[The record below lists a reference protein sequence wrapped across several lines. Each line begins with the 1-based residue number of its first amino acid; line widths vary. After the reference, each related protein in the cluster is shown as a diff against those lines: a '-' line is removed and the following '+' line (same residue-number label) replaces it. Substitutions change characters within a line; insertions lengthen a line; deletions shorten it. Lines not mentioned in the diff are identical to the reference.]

1 MLSNVLPDAYH
12 SYGRKLNAS
21 DSGFPNCASGPL
33 MSALDEQNFVHY
45 SWPCNILTSQED
57 YGMTF
62 LQGSQAVFAVE
73 LDQPTND
80 RISNHT
86 GPVRT
91 AGAGLENA
99 TVYFMGDQRSSN
111 KVDFRARTMGISTQ
125 CQIMTSRCF
134 DGQIY
139 KYDPSFFCPGGFNGS
154 FLQCLPNYWPATS
167 NTDISNCPTGIG
179 FSSDPQLSQVAGMQG
194 LSNLNASDAVITST
208 LFPTNPIYFGTWSH
222 GYPTS
227 GDIYNPLVAN
237 NDPDVFPPDAA
248 NARWLLNCS
257 ATVYEIDYTYV
268 NGGLHTFNATLAAP
282 EWGAFYSA
290 PFAWQWGSNGLM
302 PVSAIMQE
310 TAFAASYTAR
320 NGTDLA
326 RIWAREF
333 SKKALSLSIGVF
345 VPSVN
350 ELEQGRNNT
359 VTVTRVPLVPLYM
372 LLGLKFLYVVAV
384 IVLAVGAYCF
394 THPAE
399 TEVVR
404 EQLSIKGLVAAHLEK
419 PSSIHDEV
427 MKQVH
432 NQVSQVKG
440 ERPGQPSGAGG
451 AGVDAAAVAIG
462 SAAVGAATVELAV
475 GGQRKA
481 EEDREPKVGL
491 LPAEDGS
498 WKFALLMNGAWQSV
512 KPIVK
517 DLVLQ
522 ESQRGKFGAVGDA
535 YAAW

>member
-1 MLSNVLPDAYH
+1 
-12 SYGRKLNAS
+12 
-21 DSGFPNCASGPL
+21 
-33 MSALDEQNFVHY
+33 MSALDQQNFVHY
-45 SWPCNILTSQED
+45 SWPCNILTSQKD
-57 YGMTF
+57 YGTTF

-80 RISNHT
+80 QISNYT

-91 AGAGLENA
+91 AGPGENV
-99 TVYFMGDQRSSN
+99 TVYFMGDKRSSEN
-111 KVDFRARTMGISTQ
+111 LDFRARTMGISTQ
-125 CQIMTSRCF
+125 CQIMTSQCF

-154 FLQCLPNYWPATS
+154 FLQCSPNYWPATS
-167 NTDISNCPTGIG
+167 NTDVSNCPTGIG
-179 FSSDPQLSQVAGMQG
+179 FSSDPQLSQMAGIQG
-194 LSNLNASDAVITST
+194 LSNLNANDAVITST
-208 LFPTNPIYFGTWSH
+208 LFSTNPIYFGTWSH

-227 GDIYNPLVAN
+227 GDTYNPLVAN
-237 NDPDVFPPDAA
+237 NDPDVFPPDAV

-257 ATVYEIDYTYV
+257 TTVYDIDYTYV
-268 NGGLHTFNATLAAP
+268 NGALGTFHATLAAP

-290 PFAWQWGSNGLM
+290 PFAWQWGSNGLL

-310 TAFAASYTAR
+310 AAFASSYTAQ

-326 RIWAREF
+326 NIWAREF

-359 VTVTRVPLVPLYM
+359 VTVTRVPLVPLYI
-372 LLGLKFLYVVAV
+372 LLGLKLLYVVVV
-384 IVLAVGAYCF
+384 IILAIGAYCF

-404 EQLSIKGLVAAHLEK
+404 EQLSIKGLVAAHLET
-419 PSSIHDEV
+419 PSTIRDRV
-427 MKQVH
+427 MTRVH
-432 NQVSQVKG
+432 NQVSQAKG
-440 ERPGQPSGAGG
+440 ERPFPGG
-451 AGVDAAAVAIG
+451 AGVGVAVGAAAVG
-462 SAAVGAATVELAV
+462 TAAVGATTGELAV
-475 GGQRKA
+475 EGQSKA
-481 EEDREPKVGL
+481 EEDHEPKVGL

-517 DLVLQ
+517 DFVLQ
-522 ESQRGKFGAVGDA
+522 ESQTGKFGAMGDA